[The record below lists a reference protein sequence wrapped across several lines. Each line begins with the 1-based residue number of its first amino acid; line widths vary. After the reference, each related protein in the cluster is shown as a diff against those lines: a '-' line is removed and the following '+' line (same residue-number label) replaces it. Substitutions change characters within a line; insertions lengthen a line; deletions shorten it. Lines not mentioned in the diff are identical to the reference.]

1 GVPEPAP
8 TSPSA
13 RDAAAARSPS
23 AGVEARASTPPSP
36 TLTATAPASSS
47 ASPNMVSVVSVSG
60 VPVPAPIAV
69 HLKLAANQRLR
80 DRFVRILGVKERPID
95 ALEQQREL
103 TVLDVRGAAQI
114 VLLEDA
120 QHVPSQVRT
129 HVRDDAGRHVGV
141 GIDARPRDQPF
152 GVRRQL
158 GGECAHESL
167 KSEVRNTK
175 WEACL

>member
-1 GVPEPAP
+1 
-8 TSPSA
+8 
-13 RDAAAARSPS
+13 
-23 AGVEARASTPPSP
+23 P

-80 DRFVRILGVKERPID
+80 DRFVRILGMKERPID

-103 TVLDVRGAAQI
+103 TLVRRIDHQHPTARHQWKTAIVEVVAIHRHQRAAQLLRELIVLDVRGAAQI
-114 VLLEDA
+114 VLLEDE

-129 HVRDDAGRHVGV
+129 
-141 GIDARPRDQPF
+141 
-152 GVRRQL
+152 
-158 GGECAHESL
+158 
-167 KSEVRNTK
+167 
-175 WEACL
+175 